1 MPVNQLELWRALGRI
16 EAERDA
22 THGRLDRIEGQVS
35 EIKEQLGTL
44 TTWAQRGGLLV
55 LLWVAAIGI
64 NLSTEQKAEALQAIL
79 SALTKR

>member
-22 THGRLDRIEGQVS
+22 TNSRLDRIEGQVS
-35 EIKEQLGTL
+35 EIKNQLGTL
-44 TTWAQRGGLLV
+44 TTWGQRGGLLI

-64 NLSTEQKAEALQAIL
+64 NLNAEQKAEAVGLIL
-79 SALTKR
+79 KHLAR